1 MTGLPW
7 NYVGGM
13 KGWMAGQKSSV
24 STDLLVYGSA
34 AQAGILN
41 RKILRS
47 GAWPPTGYNLP
58 VRTSVLFTEE
68 FVLCF
73 IMNEG
78 RF

>member
-1 MTGLPW
+1 
-7 NYVGGM
+7 M

-34 AQAGILN
+34 AQAGILKQKN
-41 RKILRS
+41 TAFRS
-47 GAWPPTGYNLP
+47 VAAHRIQSTGAN
-58 VRTSVLFTEE
+58 VCFITEE